1 MTRDGSADFGPD
13 RVEYV
18 VPLVVRQAGRIVPR
32 LDMSIPRHVGPK
44 VVTVGGKMQSLGI
57 GVSEARK
64 CAGQIE
70 WNRAGRHNHRIIHRA
85 TLRAYSMTNV
95 SVTTIDLIGG
105 ATRGGGKMNTKKTT
119 KSRVEAGMHV
129 DLAGRRTYSEYLK
142 LDRLFAA
149 QQPVSQEHDEV
160 AFIII
165 HHVQELWLKLVAH
178 EIEAAMNSI
187 RADHLPPAFKS
198 LARVTRIQEQLITA
212 WDVLSTIT
220 PADYLAFRSALGPA
234 SGFQSYQYRLVEF
247 RLGAKDPEMLLPHR
261 HDPIV
266 HAKLTAVLNEPSLY
280 DEALHLLARRGHPVP
295 KEVLARDF
303 SQPYLSNPLVRDIWL
318 SIYRQSQEHFDVYEL
333 AEELVDVE
341 DWFQQWRFRHMK
353 TVERII
359 GNKPGTGGSSGVGY
373 LKTALERS
381 FFPELWEVRTLL

>member
-1 MTRDGSADFGPD
+1 MD
-13 RVEYV
+13 
-18 VPLVVRQAGRIVPR
+18 
-32 LDMSIPRHVGPK
+32 
-44 VVTVGGKMQSLGI
+44 
-57 GVSEARK
+57 
-64 CAGQIE
+64 
-70 WNRAGRHNHRIIHRA
+70 
-85 TLRAYSMTNV
+85 TN
-95 SVTTIDLIGG
+95 
-105 ATRGGGKMNTKKTT
+105 KTT
-119 KSRVEAGMHV
+119 KSRVEAGMHI

-142 LDRLFAA
+142 LDRLLAA

-178 EIEAAMNSI
+178 EIEAAINSI

-198 LARVTRIQEQLITA
+198 LARVTRIQEQLIAA
-212 WDVLSTIT
+212 WDVLSTMT

-247 RLGAKDPEMLLPHR
+247 RLGAKDSEMLLPHR

-266 HAKLTAVLNEPSLY
+266 HAKLTAALNEPSLY

-295 KEVLARDF
+295 KEVLDRDF

-318 SIYRQSQEHFDVYEL
+318 SIYRESQEHFDLYEL

-381 FFPELWEVRTLL
+381 FFPELWELRTLL

>member
-1 MTRDGSADFGPD
+1 MD
-13 RVEYV
+13 
-18 VPLVVRQAGRIVPR
+18 
-32 LDMSIPRHVGPK
+32 
-44 VVTVGGKMQSLGI
+44 
-57 GVSEARK
+57 
-64 CAGQIE
+64 
-70 WNRAGRHNHRIIHRA
+70 
-85 TLRAYSMTNV
+85 
-95 SVTTIDLIGG
+95 
-105 ATRGGGKMNTKKTT
+105 TKKTT
-119 KSRVEAGMHV
+119 KSRVEAGMHI

-178 EIEAAMNSI
+178 EVEAAMTSI
-187 RADHLPPAFKS
+187 RADNLPPAFKS

-212 WDVLSTIT
+212 WDVLSTMT

-234 SGFQSYQYRLVEF
+234 SGFQSYQHRLVEF

-266 HAKLTAVLNEPSLY
+266 HAKLTAALNEPSLY

-295 KEVLARDF
+295 KEVLDRDF
-303 SQPYLSNPLVRDIWL
+303 CQPYLSNPLVRDIWL
-318 SIYRQSQEHFDVYEL
+318 SIYRKSQDHFDLYEL

-381 FFPELWEVRTLL
+381 FFPELWEVRTFL